1 MNVVRIDLPMRPPIP
16 DEDRR
21 ATAVAVIREW
31 VKTQSEAVHSW
42 ALRIGETLIQLRA
55 LCHEDGKLW
64 KSQFPATRAERDVET
79 KLPFSYM
86 TACRLISIY
95 ENEALRKVTHALPA
109 DWTSLYQLS
118 RIPAPRLTQLIEQG
132 KVKATMSRTEI
143 VRLAKSKPKVFK
155 PSRSA
160 EVQVIS
166 AIKRLHADDKR
177 IARIIR
183 DAGFGHILKDDV

>member
-1 MNVVRIDLPMRPPIP
+1 MRNLPDDKPLDQSAPKQRSKRDQAATMNVVRINLPMRPPIP

-79 KLPFSYM
+79 KLPFSYS
-86 TACRLISIY
+86 TANKLISVY
-95 ENEALRKVTHALPA
+95 ENEALRKVSHVLPA
-109 DWTSLYQLS
+109 DWGSLYQLS
-118 RIPAPRLTQLIEQG
+118 RIPAPRLPAICTNQRGGGGTERSL
-132 KVKATMSRTEI
+132 KVQIGVSGNVHRAGD
-143 VRLAKSKPKVFK
+143 
-155 PSRSA
+155 PSLCELSSTRC
-160 EVQVIS
+160 
-166 AIKRLHADDKR
+166 
-177 IARIIR
+177 
-183 DAGFGHILKDDV
+183 